1 MLYAGQRQLDELVN
15 KVKTSLEENKL
26 DFSFNNLEELLLL
39 TRKTRDFDLL
49 LNATKLYII
58 YI

>member
-1 MLYAGQRQLDELVN
+1 MDKLDELVN

-26 DFSFNNLEELLLL
+26 DFSFTNLEDLLLL

-58 YI
+58 